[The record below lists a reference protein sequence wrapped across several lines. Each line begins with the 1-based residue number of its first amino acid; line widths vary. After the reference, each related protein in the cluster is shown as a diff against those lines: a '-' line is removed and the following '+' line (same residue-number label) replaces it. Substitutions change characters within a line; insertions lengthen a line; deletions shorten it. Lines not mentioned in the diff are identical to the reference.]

1 MPPDDQFA
9 EFKKQLDR
17 IELALVGDEAM
28 GHLGIV
34 HRVAKTEQDVSMI
47 QVERK
52 AEADQRKGAFWI
64 ASAAATVAGAIGAAL
79 TWFGFGPR
87 P

>member
-1 MPPDDQFA
+1 MSQNDPFA
-9 EFKKQLDR
+9 DLKKQLDR

-34 HRVAKTEQDVSMI
+34 HRVARTESEVSLI
-47 QVERK
+47 QVERR
-52 AEADQRKGAFWI
+52 AEAEQRKGAFWV

-79 TWFGFGPR
+79 TWFGFGPK
-87 P
+87 